1 MDTEINPST
10 PSIWLQLAN
19 AQEKVQQLP
28 RQDSS
33 QLTAGSS
40 ETEFTQITATTTN
53 SSIRTAPSNV
63 RKSTST
69 SSIEANKREPDIRQQ
84 YDQRP
89 EKVPDIA
96 AEMEKW
102 YAITDR

>member
-1 MDTEINPST
+1 MTEMNSST
-10 PSIWLQLAN
+10 PSIWLDIAN
-19 AQEKVQQLP
+19 VKEKTQHLP

-33 QLTAGSS
+33 QLTTRSS
-40 ETEFTQITATTTN
+40 ETDLTHTTVTTTN
-53 SSIRTAPSNV
+53 SSIRTAPPNP

-69 SSIEANKREPDIRQQ
+69 SSIEPNKRESDIRLQ